1 MLKLKLSTL
10 RMEILQLSLNV
21 DKSQLNSVTIFNN
34 IVKPIKDKE
43 IINDF
48 KSNIKEKPI
57 IDKGALF

>member
-21 DKSQLNSVTIFNN
+21 DKSQL
-34 IVKPIKDKE
+34 IKDKE

>member
-34 IVKPIKDKE
+34 IVKPINLILRKNLLSIKAHY
-43 IINDF
+43 F
-48 KSNIKEKPI
+48 KLKNP
-57 IDKGALF
+57 L